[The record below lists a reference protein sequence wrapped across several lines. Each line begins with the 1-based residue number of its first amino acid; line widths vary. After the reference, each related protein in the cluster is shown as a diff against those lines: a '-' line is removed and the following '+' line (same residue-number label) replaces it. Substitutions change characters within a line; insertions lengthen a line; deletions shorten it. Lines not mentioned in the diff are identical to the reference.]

1 MEIEV
6 VVTGYL
12 EENCYVLKKDGQA
25 LIVDPGDEFFKIK
38 ENTKYIKF
46 DIINEEKIYE
56 NKKTNLI
63 YFHRTGFFM
72 QISKGCI
79 PYVIITELE

>member
-1 MEIEV
+1 MFNFV
-6 VVTGYL
+6 
-12 EENCYVLKKDGQA
+12 
-25 LIVDPGDEFFKIK
+25 LIVFLKLLIRINTFFKIK

-46 DIINEEKIYE
+46 EIINEEKIYE